1 MSRNAK
7 KRIICASA
15 ALLIILL
22 GLLSRKISWIPSGV
36 GDALWSMVVFLCW
49 RIILIKYPVWLT
61 SVAALVTSFAVEFS
75 QLLNFEWLKAV
86 RSTFIGHMLLGQ
98 GFLWSDLLSY
108 TIGVALMT
116 LIAYIINTAVNRRAG

>member
-1 MSRNAK
+1 MLINGFNVANLNAK
-7 KRIICASA
+7 Q
-15 ALLIILL
+15 
-22 GLLSRKISWIPSGV
+22 
-36 GDALWSMVVFLCW
+36 
-49 RIILIKYPVWLT
+49 
-61 SVAALVTSFAVEFS
+61 FAVEFS